1 MAKSEV
7 IVFKNAIN
15 WASFTLQTRYLVR
28 IFIFIIVSVWC
39 VYRAKY

>member
-15 WASFTLQTRYLVR
+15 WASFTLQTRSLVR
-28 IFIFIIVSVWC
+28 TFIFIIISAWC
-39 VYRAKY
+39 VHCAIY